1 MTMRRIFIFFGALAI
16 GMMASAQTSGIWIDY
31 KAESFSNKSDD
42 NKTITIVSAEELAL
56 LAYSIYTNGMYRDY
70 TITLSTD
77 LDLGGHYW
85 IPIGDVRTNHDFIGT
100 FDGGNHTIS
109 NLDVWVKQKKDDD
122 QDPGDDVTNN
132 GNVAGLFGKIGAGGT
147 VKDVIISSGTNI
159 HVKNPTADCSVGGIA
174 GINNGTIIGCS
185 NAVKV
190 TGNFSTSNVG
200 GIVGENHGTI
210 QNCYNLGSVYTTNTQ
225 NHIGGIV
232 GNNAGNVQNC
242 FTRCEITAG
251 GKPPYG
257 TVTPYPLA
265 GNNGGTVSGCFYMNG
280 TEHDVPSYNNP
291 VIPLADAS
299 SNITTISNNLGSGK
313 NILFQDR
320 TLYSDGDWNTICL
333 PFDIPAGA
341 EGYSPIA
348 GATVMTLL
356 STSFSAG
363 TLTLNFINAPN
374 IEAGQPYI
382 INWNKVIDQ
391 DLCNPVFMGV
401 TVVEKSVTERAVT
414 TSDGNVTF
422 QGIFDPLSISGEDR
436 RILYLGDG
444 NTLYYPDAAMTI
456 DAFRAYFQLNGNL
469 TVGDASSGNGINVF
483 ALNLDGEETGINSTF
498 ISSESVGDGHW
509 YDLSGRKVADAS
521 LTTLRSSLPK
531 GIYIHN
537 GKKIVVK

>member
-16 GMMASAQTSGIWIDY
+16 GMMASAQTSGIWTNY
-31 KAESFSNKSDD
+31 KAESFSKKSDD
-42 NKTITIVSAEELAL
+42 NKTITIASAEELAL

-70 TITLSTD
+70 TITLSAD

-85 IPIGDVRTNHDFIGT
+85 IPIGDARTNHDFIGT
-100 FDGGNHTIS
+100 FDGDIYTIS
-109 NLDVWVKQKKDDD
+109 NLDVWVKQKKDND
-122 QDPGDDVTNN
+122 QDPGDDVTSN

-159 HVKNPTADCSVGGIA
+159 HVKNPKADCSVGGIA

-210 QNCYNLGSVYTTNTQ
+210 QNCYNLGNVYTTKTN

-251 GKPPYG
+251 GGTTYE

-265 GNNGGTVSGCFYMNG
+265 GNNDGTVSGCFYMNG
-280 TEHDVPSYNNP
+280 TENDVPSYNNR

-299 SNITTISNNLGSGK
+299 SNITTISKNLGSGK

-333 PFDIPAGA
+333 PFDIPSGA

-363 TLTLNFINAPN
+363 TLTLNFTNAPN
-374 IEAGQPYI
+374 IEAGKPYI
-382 INWNKVIDQ
+382 VKWNRPIAG
-391 DLCNPVFMGV
+391 DLSDPVFQNV
-401 TVVEKSVTERAVT
+401 TLSNS
-414 TSDGNVTF
+414 TSDIETSYANFVGSFSPV
-422 QGIFDPLSISGEDR
+422 SIAGDGGDNTK
-436 RILYLGDG
+436 LYLGAA
-444 NTLYYPDAAMTI
+444 NTVYYPTSSMTI
-456 DAFRAYFQLNGNL
+456 NSCRAYFQLNGNL

>member
-16 GMMASAQTSGIWIDY
+16 GMMASAQTSGIWTNY

-42 NKTITIVSAEELAL
+42 NKTITIASAEELAL

-70 TITLSTD
+70 TITLSAD

-85 IPIGDVRTNHDFIGT
+85 IPIGDARTNHDFIGT

-109 NLDVWVKQKKDDD
+109 NLDVWVKQKKDND
-122 QDPGDDVTNN
+122 QDPGDDVTPN

-147 VKDVIISSGTNI
+147 VKDIIISSGTNI
-159 HVKNPTADCSVGGIA
+159 HVKNPKADCSVGGIA

-210 QNCYNLGSVYTTNTQ
+210 QNCYNLGNVYTTKTN

-251 GKPPYG
+251 GGTTYE

-265 GNNGGTVSGCFYMNG
+265 GNNDGTVSGCFYMNG
-280 TEHDVPSYNNP
+280 TENDVPSYNNR

-299 SNITTISNNLGSGK
+299 SNITTISKNLGSGK

-333 PFDIPAGA
+333 PFDIPSGA

-363 TLTLNFINAPN
+363 TLTLNFTNAPN
-374 IEAGQPYI
+374 IEAGKPYI
-382 INWNKVIDQ
+382 VKWNRPIAG
-391 DLCNPVFMGV
+391 DLSDPVFQNV
-401 TVVEKSVTERAVT
+401 TLSNS
-414 TSDGNVTF
+414 TSDIETSYANFVGSFSPV
-422 QGIFDPLSISGEDR
+422 SIAGDGGDNTK
-436 RILYLGDG
+436 LYLGAA
-444 NTLYYPDAAMTI
+444 NTVYYPTSSMTI
-456 DAFRAYFQLNGNL
+456 NSCRAYFQLNGNL

>member
-16 GMMASAQTSGIWIDY
+16 GMMASAQTSGIWTNY

-42 NKTITIVSAEELAL
+42 NKTITIASAEELAL

-70 TITLSTD
+70 TITLSAD

-85 IPIGDVRTNHDFIGT
+85 IPIGDARTNHDFIGT
-100 FDGGNHTIS
+100 FDGDNYTIS
-109 NLDVWVKQKKDDD
+109 NLDVWVKQKKDND
-122 QDPGDDVTNN
+122 QDPGDDVTSN

-159 HVKNPTADCSVGGIA
+159 HVKNPKADCSVGGIA

-210 QNCYNLGSVYTTNTQ
+210 QNCYNLGNVYTTKTN

-251 GKPPYG
+251 GGTTYE

-280 TEHDVPSYNNP
+280 TESDVPSYNNP

-320 TLYSDGDWNTICL
+320 TLYSDGNWNTICL

-348 GATVMTLL
+348 GATVMTLS

-363 TLTLNFINAPN
+363 TLTLNFTNAPN
-374 IEAGQPYI
+374 IEAGKPYI
-382 INWNKVIDQ
+382 IKWNKVIDQ

-401 TVVEKSVTERAVT
+401 TVVEKSETERAVT